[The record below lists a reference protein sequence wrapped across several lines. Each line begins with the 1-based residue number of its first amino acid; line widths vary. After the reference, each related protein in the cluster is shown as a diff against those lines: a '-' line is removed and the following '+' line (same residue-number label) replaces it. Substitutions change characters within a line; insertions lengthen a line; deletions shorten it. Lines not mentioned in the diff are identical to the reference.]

1 MPMDSLAEERQ
12 EVLGNQCPPG
22 AQEGRELGYSA
33 GACVGAL
40 CVPRDGDGDRKLLG
54 QQHRAWSWG

>member
-1 MPMDSLAEERQ
+1 MDSLAEERQ

-22 AQEGRELGYSA
+22 AQEGLELGYGA

-54 QQHRAWSWG
+54 KQHRAWSWG